1 MRPRTLA
8 ALALASMPVLAAA
21 QSSVAGPPK
30 AAAQRAAAGPGASS
44 PRGAALIEARRA
56 SASIGVE
63 DLDHPAW
70 DAAPAAGIR
79 LETAFVVHQSIGGT
93 AAVREAEVRALRD
106 RAGLLVR
113 IEWRDEQA
121 DTARTPH
128 RFVDAVALQFPR
140 DGKAATPPFMGGER
154 RAVNVWYWNAA
165 TNAAENLRA
174 DGFGTLQR
182 LPTQDVSAHGR
193 HAEGRWRVAFRRA
206 WRSTEPG
213 ASRLP
218 SAPGD
223 ASPIAFAVWQG
234 GNDERDGFKAVTMQW
249 QSLVARGR

>member
-21 QSSVAGPPK
+21 Q
-30 AAAQRAAAGPGASS
+30 GASAEPGS
-44 PRGAALIEARRA
+44 ALIEARPA
-56 SASIGVE
+56 SAAIGVE

-70 DAAPAAGIR
+70 DAAPAVRIR
-79 LETAFVVHQSIGGT
+79 LETAFVVHQSISGT

-113 IEWRDEQA
+113 VEWRDERP
-121 DTARTPH
+121 DTARTAH
-128 RFVDAVALQFPR
+128 RFVDAVALQFAR
-140 DGKAATPPFMGGER
+140 DGKAGTPPFMGGQR

-182 LPTQDVSAHGR
+182 LPTQDVSARGR
-193 HAEGRWRVAFRRA
+193 HAEGRWRVVFQRA
-206 WRSTEPG
+206 WRSAEPG

-223 ASPIAFAVWQG
+223 ARPIAFAVWQG

-249 QSLVARGR
+249 QSLVARGL